1 MVHLHTGVNMFVD
14 FCMQKFQTGGLGE
27 MVRHPGHHDHRISPP
42 LTSFYGG
49 YVKDKVFWT
58 PVPDITNL
66 KARITDAFAT
76 ITEDVLENT
85 LERN

>member
-1 MVHLHTGVNMFVD
+1 MFILTFVA
-14 FCMQKFQTGGLGE
+14 FGFWMQHFQRGGLGE

-49 YVKDKVFWT
+49 MLRTVFSL

-76 ITEDVLENT
+76 ITEDMLENT
-85 LERN
+85 WKETDY